1 MTIFQN
7 VALEAALEGHVVVV
21 TRIRHRFLSI
31 KLEKNLEKKLT
42 VICQV
47 HLQVAIPVPM
57 FQ

>member
-1 MTIFQN
+1 MTFFQN
-7 VALEAALEGHVVVV
+7 VALKAALEGHVVV

-31 KLEKNLEKKLT
+31 KLEKNLEEKLT